1 MSAPGRIPVCWS
13 ASHCSSLLRCS
24 QSQHLC
30 ATKEGT
36 VHGFLVVRTME
47 GKTIA
52 AGDLIQVVEGD
63 RLVSNLSF
71 HFKTARS
78 MTKQPSFPKITSSA

>member
-1 MSAPGRIPVCWS
+1 
-13 ASHCSSLLRCS
+13 
-24 QSQHLC
+24 
-30 ATKEGT
+30 
-36 VHGFLVVRTME
+36 VVRTME